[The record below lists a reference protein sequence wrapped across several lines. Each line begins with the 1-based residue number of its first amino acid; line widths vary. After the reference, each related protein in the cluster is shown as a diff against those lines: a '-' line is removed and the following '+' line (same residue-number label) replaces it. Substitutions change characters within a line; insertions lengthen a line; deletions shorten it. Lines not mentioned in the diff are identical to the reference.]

1 MDAAGAEEDVAQEAQ
16 AGDATAVFRCDP
28 DDGSFASVR
37 LFC

>member
-16 AGDATAVFRCDP
+16 AGDAEAVLRCDP